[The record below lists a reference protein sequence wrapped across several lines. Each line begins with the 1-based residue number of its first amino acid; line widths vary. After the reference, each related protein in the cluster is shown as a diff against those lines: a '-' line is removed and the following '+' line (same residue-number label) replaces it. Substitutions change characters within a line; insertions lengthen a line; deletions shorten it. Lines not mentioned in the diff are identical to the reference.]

1 VHEARGFVSESVLG
15 ALKEAQAIS
24 KGTRRRQYLFS
35 LSLSPPRTE
44 AVRAEVFEKALD
56 AVEDK
61 LGLNGQ
67 PRVVVLHEKEGRRL
81 CHAVCS
87 RIDADTMTAEP
98 LAFFKTKLR
107 DISKQLDLEHGWQM
121 PKGLMDSKA
130 RDPVTSTIILVSS
143 IHPEAVDTPFIK
155 ALKVCIR
162 SLA

>member
-44 AVRAEVFEKALD
+44 AVRAELFEKALD

-81 CHAVCS
+81 CHAVWS
-87 RIDADTMTAEP
+87 RIDADMMTAEP

-107 DISKQLDLEHGWQM
+107 DISKQLDLEHGWQI
-121 PKGLMDSKA
+121 PKRLMDSKA
-130 RDPVTSTIILVSS
+130 RDPVTSTITLVSS
-143 IHPEAVDTPFIK
+143 IHPEAVDTPFIE
-155 ALKVCIR
+155 ALKVCIP